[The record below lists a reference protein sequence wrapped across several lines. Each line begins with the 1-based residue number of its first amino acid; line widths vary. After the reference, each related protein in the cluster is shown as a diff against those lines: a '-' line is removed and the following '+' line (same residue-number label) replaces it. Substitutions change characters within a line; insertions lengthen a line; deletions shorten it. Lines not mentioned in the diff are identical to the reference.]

1 MISAKGLEELG
12 FVSNVDFELQ
22 GDGEKVWMGV
32 WLSNKPQP
40 SDAEIEAAHDAW
52 ENDYARKRREAYEA
66 AGCTIEALAVATF
79 ESVFA
84 DDSSAAVQLQ
94 VQREKIK
101 AAMPK

>member
-32 WLSNKPQP
+32 WLSDKPQP

-52 ENDYARKRREAYEA
+52 ENDYARKRKEEYPS
-66 AGCTIEALAVATF
+66 IEECVHAILDDDLVALQ
-79 ESVFA
+79 EKR
-84 DDSSAAVQLQ
+84 AAV
-94 VQREKIK
+94 K
-101 AAMPK
+101 ARYPK